1 MKVSKPI
8 LILCVVM
15 LLLAGYIHFFTGK
28 KKPKGP
34 APVSPPA
41 QAQTQPAEPQPAQPS
56 SGGQQAA
63 LPEIPGKS
71 EPVAP
76 RPKPQF
82 DKLRMGWASDPFIL
96 PVIKGKKSRDDGS
109 AVRLV
114 AILERGSQRV
124 AVIDRDVVKKGDMIG
139 NEKVVEIGR
148 DMVVLTRGGTKR
160 TLVLADADPV
170 AADEALTAKPKSTER
185 PK

>member
-1 MKVSKPI
+1 
-8 LILCVVM
+8 M

-28 KKPKGP
+28 KKPKTP
-34 APVSPPA
+34 VPVSPPA
-41 QAQTQPAEPQPAQPS
+41 QAQTQPAKPQQGQPQPAEPP
-56 SGGQQAA
+56 SGGQQPA
-63 LPEIPGKS
+63 LPDIPGKLDPAG
-71 EPVAP
+71 PV
-76 RPKPQF
+76 PKPQI
-82 DKLRMGWASDPFIL
+82 DKLRVGWASDPFML
-96 PVIKGKKSRDDGS
+96 PVVKGKKGRDDGS

-124 AVIDRDVVKKGDMIG
+124 AVIDREVVKKGDMIG

-160 TLVLADADPV
+160 TLVLADADAV
-170 AADEALTAKPKSTER
+170 AADEALTTKPKSTER